1 MNNAIRIYTEEGLTM
16 TNKHMPGLLVLIIA
30 LVILSACGGKSDSSP
45 AAPRTTTAAIRIE
58 TTGALDPGTKIGG
71 ITITGV
77 LPEGVWVKTT
87 PDAQNP
93 AILVTDPDVIV
104 ATGVTG
110 TNASTFATYDDATRA
125 VKIQVFDQDGFGTGE
140 FVTVNCTVASGVTTT
155 AGDYNVIDLLPKDLN
170 GADIPGLAAGFTV
183 DIP

>member
-1 MNNAIRIYTEEGLTM
+1 MRS
-16 TNKHMPGLLVLIIA
+16 KHLPRLLVLTIA

-45 AAPRTTTAAIRIE
+45 APGTTAAAIRIE
-58 TTGALDPGTKIGG
+58 TTGILDPGTKIGG

-87 PDAQNP
+87 PDAQEP
-93 AILVTDPDVIV
+93 TKLVTDPDVVV

-110 TNASTFATYDDATRA
+110 TNASTLATYDDATRE
-125 VKIQVFDQDGFGTGE
+125 VKIQVLDQDGFGTGE